1 LASAYVERR
10 AREFV
15 NAEKF
20 KADGGADDVHD
31 GIHGAYLVEMD
42 LFDGHLMN
50 LGLGF
55 GETREDFAGAFGGAW
70 GELRFV
76 DAIENYGKAAV
87 VMTFGRCDFYVR
99 GENLAPLYS
108 LGGNRPSF
116 QAQFAQLGLDGAQIR
131 AGIHQGAENHVTAD
145 AGEAIEIGVA

>member
-10 AREFV
+10 ARKFV

-20 KADGGADDVHD
+20 EADGGADNVYNR
-31 GIHGAYLVEMD
+31 IYRPYFVEMD